1 MCPSQLIPKDIQF
14 PEVYHQICKA
24 FPEEY
29 FGQAWLVG
37 GAIRSTL
44 LNQPL
49 DDLDFIIQDNAL
61 LCARTVADKLGADYF
76 TLDDKRGVGR
86 ILLRDN
92 ARTVIDISCM
102 HSDGVEADM
111 LNRDF
116 TINAIAMRC
125 CNPQELVDPTEG
137 LKHIHKK
144 KIRMISKKSFSDD
157 PIRLIR
163 AIRIAVQTDFIIER
177 NTSIEIRKHVAKLQQ
192 VSTERIRD
200 EFMRCLSSKAPLKA
214 VHLLSHLDMMK
225 YILTDWNITVEQ
237 EALSKLRALE
247 SLVSI
252 ILGRKTRDAACEYT
266 LGLFA
271 STVGQFRPELEQYLS
286 QELVIG
292 RQRYQLMYLTI
303 LLRAIAVSSEHT
315 TSDDILRLS
324 KTECKMVSLMMPLV
338 DLPETLSTLEDSLI
352 RKQYS
357 TTISMIPPNKARAIH
372 KFFQIH
378 STIAIEVGLLAL
390 TEIISKYGPQI
401 PHDLWERKLAAMFV
415 LLDGYFDRY
424 DQLINPSTIIDGNDL
439 IQELGYEPGVK
450 LGTILQQLS
459 EAQAAG
465 EFRDRDSALKMA
477 RSLYSA
483 SNE

>member
-1 MCPSQLIPKDIQF
+1 MYSSQSIPKDIQF
-14 PEVYHQICKA
+14 PQVYHQICKA
-24 FPEEY
+24 LPEE
-29 FGQAWLVG
+29 FFNQAWLVG
-37 GAIRSTL
+37 GAIRSIM

-49 DDLDFIIQDNAL
+49 DDLDFIVQDNAI
-61 LCARTVADKLGADYF
+61 LCARTVADRLGADYF

-92 ARTVIDISCM
+92 ARTAVDISCM
-102 HSDGVEADM
+102 HSDGIEADM

-125 CNPQELVDPTEG
+125 YNPQELVDPTEG
-137 LKHIHKK
+137 LKHIRQK
-144 KIRMISKKSFSDD
+144 KIRMVSKNSFSDD

-163 AIRIAVQTDFIIER
+163 AIRIAVQTDFIIEP
-177 NTSIEIRKHVAKLQQ
+177 NTSIAIRKHIAKLQQ

-200 EFMRCLSSKAPLKA
+200 EFMRCLSSKAPHKA

-225 YILTDWNITVEQ
+225 YILADWNDTVGQ
-237 EALSKLRALE
+237 EALSKLRTLE

-252 ILGRKTRDAACEYT
+252 IFARKTRDAACEYT

-286 QELVIG
+286 GEMVIT

-303 LLRAIAVSSEHT
+303 LLRALAVSSEHRKT
-315 TSDDILRLS
+315 VDILRLS
-324 KTECKMVSLMMPLV
+324 KTECKMISLMMPVV
-338 DLPETLSTLEDSLI
+338 DLPETLSTPEDSLI

-357 TTISMIPPNKARAIH
+357 TTINLIPPNKARAIH
-372 KFFQIH
+372 KFFRTH
-378 STIAIEVGLLAL
+378 STIAIEIGLLAL
-390 TEIISKYGPQI
+390 AEIISKYGPQI

-424 DQLINPSTIIDGNDL
+424 DQLINPRTIIDGNDL
-439 IQELGYEPGVK
+439 IQELGYKPGAK
-450 LGTILQQLS
+450 LGTILQQIS

-465 EFRDRDSALKMA
+465 ELRDRDSALKMA
-477 RSLYSA
+477 RRLYST
-483 SNE
+483 SNK